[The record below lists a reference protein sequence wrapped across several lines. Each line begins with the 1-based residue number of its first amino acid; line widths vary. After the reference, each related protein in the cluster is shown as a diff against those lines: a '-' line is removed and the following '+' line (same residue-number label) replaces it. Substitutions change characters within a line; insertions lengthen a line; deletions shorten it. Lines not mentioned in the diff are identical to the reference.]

1 MGSDPAFEGPKFDC
15 DVRSIPEPTSD
26 KLLADG
32 CYFLAFGLSEIAT
45 SLGTMRVTT
54 ESGKLFVSAD
64 LYSNDAASPDDPPI
78 GQIPPPGA
86 GVPIFPIADYS
97 YYLRFTKIEPAD
109 GGLDLAFE
117 VHQFIAKAPAPF
129 DGAKPSHWRFERT
142 FTAHLSSGRCAGRVP
157 QARHVFRR

>member
-1 MGSDPAFEGPKFDC
+1 
-15 DVRSIPEPTSD
+15 
-26 KLLADG
+26 
-32 CYFLAFGLSEIAT
+32 LSELAT

-78 GQIPPPGA
+78 GQIPPPSA

-97 YYLRFTKIEPAD
+97 FYLRFTKIESA
-109 GGLDLAFE
+109 GGLDLAFD

-129 DGAKPSHWRFERT
+129 DGDKPSHWRFERT
-142 FTAHLSSGRCAGRVP
+142 FTAHLSPATAPAGYPKPDMFFVGNLTQEDTGGVFGFMQIGWVSEPCA
-157 QARHVFRR
+157 AR